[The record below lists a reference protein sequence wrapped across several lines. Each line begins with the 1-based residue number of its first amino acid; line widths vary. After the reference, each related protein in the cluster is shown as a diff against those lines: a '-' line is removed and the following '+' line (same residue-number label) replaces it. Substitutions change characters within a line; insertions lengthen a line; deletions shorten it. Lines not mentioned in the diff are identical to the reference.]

1 MITIKIDSRENKLKD
16 RLKESA
22 EQLCNTLN
30 VINIVT
36 VECDNLYCGDFII
49 EFQHKPI
56 IVIERKT
63 LSDLVA
69 SIRDGRYRVQKAKL
83 VDTFGRDIVTYVIEG
98 NFDYSPSPLF
108 IESMDK
114 YSIVSSLINTH
125 VRDGLHVVHTQN
137 LNDTH
142 DYIIALLTRLI
153 KDPKKYVKSGE
164 GSTIVCQKE
173 DMIVKNKVNSK
184 EDLFFYQL
192 TQVPGISAK
201 TAQAFVDTFGN
212 IKKFYD
218 EMSNVNNEEKLKL
231 LKNIFITD
239 NNKKRRI
246 SSKVADNILNY
257 MLL

>member
-22 EQLCNTLN
+22 EQLCNTL
-30 VINIVT
+30 
-36 VECDNLYCGDFII
+36 CDNLYCGDFII
-49 EFQHKPI
+49 EFEQKPI

-63 LSDLVA
+63 LPDLVA

-83 VDTFGRDIVTYVIEG
+83 IDTFGRDAVTYVIEG
-98 NFDYSPSPLF
+98 QFDYSPSQPLF
-108 IESMDK
+108 IEGMDK
-114 YSIVSSLINTH
+114 YSVISSLINTH

-142 DYIIALLTRLI
+142 DYIIALLTRVV
-153 KDPKKYVKSGE
+153 KDPNKYITNNNV
-164 GSTIVCQKE
+164 VCQKQ
-173 DMIVKNKVNSK
+173 DMIVKNKINSK

-192 TQVPGISAK
+192 TEVPGISAK
-201 TAQAFVDTFGN
+201 TAQAFVDTFGS

-218 EMSNVNNEEKLKL
+218 EMSNINNEEKLKL